1 MKQFLNWSL
10 DREEYGNVVD
20 MSEFTSG
27 GQNLLTF
34 VTTKGRLCGLDLRAP
49 GLAWDLQNNN
59 KHGQHVD
66 IVSVALARA
75 SGTRCNSYDSENTLS
90 CNSQCTHI

>member
-1 MKQFLNWSL
+1 MCSDFSIESGKQKTPKAKQFLNWPL
-10 DREEYGNVVD
+10 DYGEYGNVVD

-59 KHGQHVD
+59 KYGKP
-66 IVSVALARA
+66 
-75 SGTRCNSYDSENTLS
+75 
-90 CNSQCTHI
+90 